1 MKIFTLCISNEG
13 EVKLTGDL
21 ELVQAKQIIESILLQ
36 QISQQGYNKGQAEE
50 RNKIRQGF
58 KSRRNQAFQQGI
70 IKGKE
75 VKDGQSKIREGSTES
90 SKANLQGSSEE
101 TVG

>member
-1 MKIFTLCISNEG
+1 MKIFALAIAENG

-21 ELVQAKQIIESILLQ
+21 ELVQVKQLIESVLLQ

-58 KSRRNQAFQQGI
+58 KSRRNKCPQ
-70 IKGKE
+70 
-75 VKDGQSKIREGSTES
+75 
-90 SKANLQGSSEE
+90 
-101 TVG
+101 

>member
-1 MKIFTLCISNEG
+1 MKIFTLCLSNEG

-36 QISQQGYNKGQAEE
+36 Q
-50 RNKIRQGF
+50 
-58 KSRRNQAFQQGI
+58 AFQQGI

-75 VKDGQSKIREGSTES
+75 EIKEVKDASKDQEG
-90 SKANLQGSSEE
+90 
-101 TVG
+101 